1 MKLITYLEDM
11 IKLYQPEKRLS
22 FPQGFLL
29 DRLSLYKP
37 QWVLVLW
44 LDVEVSLG
52 TAFASPE
59 KSLKTLNYFKIVR
72 FLDYFLT
79 SKRFQLIPTSL
90 FLPASSFLLPT
101 PFL

>member
-59 KSLKTLNYFKIVR
+59 KSLQTFKIVR